1 MDLYFIECF
10 MFTKNKNIEVKRKID
25 KKINFYSLCISRC
38 FKKFTTIDEKEI
50 SNSNQLAI

>member
-25 KKINFYSLCISRC
+25 KKKKIFTLFALADVLKSSRPLMKKKLAFLIN
-38 FKKFTTIDEKEI
+38 
-50 SNSNQLAI
+50 

>member
-25 KKINFYSLCISRC
+25 KKKFFYSLCISRC

-50 SNSNQLAI
+50 INSNQLAI